1 MATHYNRWSP
11 DITHY
16 LKPPYVKF
24 GGHKSVFATRTP
36 TKDDKIA
43 GIYLQRLKL
52 IKAVRTGGYSVLLIA
67 NALGLFRLHM
77 ALFFLQIQDYSVRLY
92 VELSAPK
99 VLFNNNF
106 DELADGD

>member
-1 MATHYNRWSP
+1 MLDTTVLSLDISEFRIMATHYNRWSP

-52 IKAVRTGGYSVLLIA
+52 IKAVRTGGYSV
-67 NALGLFRLHM
+67 
-77 ALFFLQIQDYSVRLY
+77 RLY

>member
-43 GIYLQRLKL
+43 GIYLPRLKL
-52 IKAVRTGGYSVLLIA
+52 IKAVRTGG
-67 NALGLFRLHM
+67 
-77 ALFFLQIQDYSVRLY
+77 YSVRLY